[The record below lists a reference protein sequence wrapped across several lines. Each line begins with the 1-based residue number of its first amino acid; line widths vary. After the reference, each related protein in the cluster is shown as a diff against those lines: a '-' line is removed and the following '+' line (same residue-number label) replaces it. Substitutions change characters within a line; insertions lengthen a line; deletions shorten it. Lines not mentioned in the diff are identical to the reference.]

1 MSNTNNIIEVTDV
14 KNHLEF
20 LQNIIQR
27 MASNSSSCKT
37 WCITIISA
45 MLVVFAENSKPNVM
59 TITYIPTIL
68 FLLLDAYYLGLEK
81 GFRDSYDEL
90 VDNIHDNKL
99 EIKDIYRIK
108 IKGNMCGLT
117 FKAFKS
123 LSVWPFYLVIAATIF
138 ASKYIIS

>member
-1 MSNTNNIIEVTDV
+1 MDNNKIIDITDV

-20 LQNIIQR
+20 LQNIINR
-27 MASNSSSCKT
+27 MANNSSSCKT

-81 GFRDSYDEL
+81 GFRNSYDEL
-90 VDNIHDNKL
+90 VDNIHDDKL

-108 IKGNMCGLT
+108 IKGNIFRLT
-117 FKAFKS
+117 FDAFRS
-123 LSVWPFYLVIAATIF
+123 PSVWPFYLVIATTIF
-138 ASKYIIS
+138 ASKYIIN